1 LIIINYQIN
10 TEVQN
15 YKKLGN
21 SFVEIF
27 TICRNGFLLLVI
39 GYQLSVIGLKSSK
52 GFLYFV
58 WGY

>member
-1 LIIINYQIN
+1 
-10 TEVQN
+10 VQN

-39 GYQLSVIGLKSSK
+39 GYQLSVIGLKLSK